1 MKILTNIKIKQM
13 LWDVIVENG
22 SYKQLINDLALIGY
36 TLQKLEVSVG
46 KVTNLYDNAS
56 ILVQDDSNHKIYKV
70 EI

>member
-1 MKILTNIKIKQM
+1 M